1 MILIEKAENLN
12 FTFGFNQT
20 QDFIL
25 DGLEKA
31 FVEKYGRD
39 LLSKASLVIIIENEN
54 FYHVVRDKYYTRISG
69 EFIDNLCGDVL
80 KNLKI

>member
-31 FVEKYGRD
+31 FIEKYGRD

-69 EFIDNLCGDVL
+69 EFIDNLCEDVL